1 MPRKLAVG
9 LLEVQSLAMRESPRD
24 MSKLFGKVT
33 KKEELELWVSSC
45 ACMCGK
51 LFHNMLC
58 HSVWTAVGGWT
69 AHVEALAPTC
79 R

>member
-24 MSKLFGKVT
+24 MSKLFGKMT

-45 ACMCGK
+45 AYICGK

-69 AHVEALAPTC
+69 AHVEVLAPTC